1 MRISKIDD
9 DGFLSVVCDT
19 CNDKIKNSLLEKTV
33 GKKIVIV
40 GEVSTVDGVSGYT
53 VDIKKVK

>member
-1 MRISKIDD
+1 MKISKIDD
-9 DGFLSVVCDT
+9 SNMLSVVCDT
-19 CNDKIKNSLLEKTV
+19 CNDKIKDSLLEKTV
-33 GKKIVIV
+33 GKRIVIV